1 MTNDRNDPALEMDG
15 EALTGGTNK
24 PKPPLGRRF
33 QAGQSGNPSGRPTVA
48 RSRAPAV
55 KAVMAEVHEVSV
67 GSRKRKLTTLN
78 LFCTGCA
85 NERCSENVTPSELT
99 IGIWQPMPRSKL
111 SSPAGAMPRAA
122 VGVPVACTRSQ
133 KSAPSQFE
141 FWSSAA
147 KFFLI
152 RVQVDS

>member
-1 MTNDRNDPALEMDG
+1 LSHQEGEEEMTNDRNDPALEMDG

-78 LFCTGCA
+78 LILHRLR
-85 NERCSENVTPSELT
+85 ERALFGE
-99 IGIWQPMPRSKL
+99 RD
-111 SSPAGAMPRAA
+111 A
-122 VGVPVACTRSQ
+122 VRTYHRYLATY
-133 KSAPSQFE
+133 APQQ
-141 FWSSAA
+141 A
-147 KFFLI
+147 L
-152 RVQVDS
+152 